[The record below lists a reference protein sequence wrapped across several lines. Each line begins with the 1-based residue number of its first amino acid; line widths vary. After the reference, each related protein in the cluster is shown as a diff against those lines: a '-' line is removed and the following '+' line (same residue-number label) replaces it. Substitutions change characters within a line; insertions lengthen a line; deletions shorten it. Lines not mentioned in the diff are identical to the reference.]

1 MRMGLTPSVWGL
13 SPAQNTRRD
22 FLNIENIGKDDSSKE
37 RVIMSVNPTIKNY
50 GLLDRQLMDK
60 ERWIC
65 FWALF
70 FFGFMCSFSLFK
82 ASSVLPQI
90 AADLSIPAG
99 DIGMVMTSFSIA
111 GLILAYP
118 AAWIMRTIGLKAS
131 VMIAA
136 VISIV
141 GTLLGCVAPTA
152 EIFMISR
159 AIEGVAYGLFS
170 VQGPNL
176 LPRLFPT
183 NKLGLVMGVWS
194 LWMPVGS
201 VCSFV
206 ITPLMYE
213 AFGWHSAWWACAIA
227 EILAT
232 IGLLIFMKM
241 SAVPENEIVDG
252 DATKKRKP
260 VKNHFFAAI
269 MMQVAFTG
277 WCFVYLSNING
288 LYPTFLQ
295 EVKGLSVFD
304 ASLLPT
310 VLALITIALGTFAGI
325 LSDKL
330 QARKS
335 FAVIAYLVVAAV
347 MFTVGF
353 TDDPNDIVSP
363 WITMVIIGMCG
374 SVLPMA
380 TRSIVPVLCPDP
392 KKTDYALATMAFTTC
407 VAQVFGVVA
416 SQSVQALGWNG
427 NAVFVLG
434 PVAVVA
440 ALIVLF
446 CVTSDKKAIKSLR
459 EAEGKEVDPQIEE
472 AIELSHDEAM

>member
-1 MRMGLTPSVWGL
+1 MEIAKGLRVLERGSQM
-13 SPAQNTRRD
+13 SINA
-22 FLNIENIGKDDSSKE
+22 SS
-37 RVIMSVNPTIKNY
+37 IKNY
-50 GLLDRQLMDK
+50 GIMERQLNDN

-90 AADLSIPAG
+90 AAELSIAPG
-99 DIGMVMTSFSIA
+99 DIGMVMTCFSIA

-118 AAWIMRTIGLKAS
+118 AAWIMRTIGLKTS

-136 VISIV
+136 VISII
-141 GTLLGCVAPTA
+141 GTTMGCFAPSA
-152 EIFMISR
+152 EMFLVSR
-159 AIEGVAYGLFS
+159 AVEGVAYGLFS

-176 LPRLFPT
+176 LPRLFPQK
-183 NKLGLVMGVWS
+183 KLGLVMGVWS

-206 ITPLMYE
+206 ITPLMYD
-213 AFGWHSAWWACAIA
+213 AFGWRSAWYVCAIA
-227 EILAT
+227 EVLAT
-232 IGLLIFMKM
+232 VGLLIFMKL
-241 SAVPENEIVDG
+241 SAVHENEIVDG
-252 DATKKRKP
+252 DVSKKRRP
-260 VKNHFFAAI
+260 TKNFFFAAI

-304 ASLLPT
+304 ASMLPT
-310 VLALITIALGTFAGI
+310 VLALVTIAFGTFAGI

-330 QARKS
+330 QSRKT
-335 FAVIAYLVVAAV
+335 FAVITYLVVAAV
-347 MFTVGF
+347 MFTIGY
-353 TDDPNDIVSP
+353 TDDPNDMVSP
-363 WITMVIIGMCG
+363 WATMLIIGLCG

-416 SQSVQALGWNG
+416 SQSVEALGWHG

-434 PVAVVA
+434 PVAVIA

-446 CVTSDKKAIKSLR
+446 CVTSDKKAI
-459 EAEGKEVDPQIEE
+459 AELKHAADTDDAIAHGEKAEE
-472 AIELSHDEAM
+472 